1 MGESTAFVCLTHQQ
15 YPRQAAYA
23 EVPEVWRMCVG
34 NIGRS
39 DPSLM
44 VLLPLSEFTAVQSD
58 LILIHFELLTH
69 CPQCCLHGNRRYHFS
84 KVLCL
89 IKKHRTRYTILKKTP
104 KKQNKTKTNKKK
116 TMTRTL
122 ENLNPWN
129 QNYVDA
135 VWKCH
140 VVTRLTRSKG
150 WSLDS
155 RKSQSRTQHISFSF
169 TRVKDCQCLIMIQS
183 EAWATRSEDSL
194 EKTVLICLSSYS
206 RRATLFSKGPCIQC
220 IFI

>member
-23 EVPEVWRMCVG
+23 KVPEVWRMCVG

-58 LILIHFELLTH
+58 LILIHFESLTH
-69 CPQCCLHGNRRYHFS
+69 CPQCCLHGNSRYHFS

-89 IKKHRTRYTILKKTP
+89 IKKHRTRYTILKKN
-104 KKQNKTKTNKKK
+104 QRNKTKPKQTKK
-116 TMTRTL
+116 TTKRTL

-140 VVTRLTRSKG
+140 VVTRLTHRKG

-155 RKSQSRTQHISFSF
+155 LTKVPEQNPAHLLLLHL
-169 TRVKDCQCLIMIQS
+169 CQGLSMPNHDTV
-183 EAWATRSEDSL
+183 WSL
-194 EKTVLICLSSYS
+194 SHKKWGLFGKTSPNMPVLI
-206 RRATLFSKGPCIQC
+206 F
-220 IFI
+220 

>member
-23 EVPEVWRMCVG
+23 KVPEVWRMCVG

-69 CPQCCLHGNRRYHFS
+69 CPQCCLHGNSRYHFS

-104 KKQNKTKTNKKK
+104 KKQNKTKTNKKNHEK
-116 TMTRTL
+116 
-122 ENLNPWN
+122 NPWKS
-129 QNYVDA
+129 QPMKPELCRCSMKVSR
-135 VWKCH
+135 CH
-140 VVTRLTRSKG
+140 QADPQQRLVIRLTKVPEQNPAHLLLLHLCQGLSMPNHDIV
-150 WSLDS
+150 WSLS
-155 RKSQSRTQHISFSF
+155 HKKWGLFGKNSPN
-169 TRVKDCQCLIMIQS
+169 MP
-183 EAWATRSEDSL
+183 
-194 EKTVLICLSSYS
+194 VLI
-206 RRATLFSKGPCIQC
+206 F
-220 IFI
+220 